1 MLLLTSAALT
11 APTVPNGCDIFADLD
26 CLIAP
31 LATTQQRRP
40 LTVERPVLRES
51 LVTLYEA
58 YTAAR
63 ARVTTELFLLEGLTP
78 SPSPRALAEPEHAA
92 PPL

>member
-1 MLLLTSAALT
+1 MLLASTTLS
-11 APTVPNGCDIFADLD
+11 APTVPIGCDIFADLD

-31 LATTQQRRP
+31 LATAQRRP
-40 LTVERPVLRES
+40 LPVERPMLRES

-63 ARVTTELFLLEGLTP
+63 ARVTTELFLLEELTP
-78 SPSPRALAEPEHAA
+78 SPSPRASAQPEDAR